1 MPRSQGVTTR
11 SKNAT
16 QHPGYVD
23 KPPRKPTDPN
33 KVTTKEKKAI
43 AAKAKAA
50 KAVSKKLGAARL
62 AEYEQEAM
70 EREDMLDATPR
81 PNFTPAADRMLAPS
95 SEVGAAESV
104 VESEIETDE
113 ANPDK
118 ATYQPD
124 AVSDDDSLSTLSTV
138 TTKMSYAEAASP
150 KPKRRAVAGAKTALA
165 PKPAQQAAPIKMK
178 AVKAAESDS
187 ATESDSPPPTPQP
200 KAPASAKTKPMVKQ
214 TTTKRK
220 AVEAHLSKSAT
231 KPDSPPLAPSLP
243 KASSKPKGQ
252 KTTTAS
258 SQDLDPKTPAPAK
271 TKRKRVASP
280 AVSETEPEMTP
291 PEPKQ
296 RSLRRLESYRDL
308 GDIDKVP
315 RKPTAVPKP
324 KKSESRVADPLK
336 AKDEGSQATAK
347 SEATKWREWTVRQP
361 IDEMDVDPPANP
373 DAVAQKKSK
382 AKGKAKAQV
391 VQRNDRMIERDSD
404 IEIVEGSNRGEG
416 KAKTKK
422 AMVKAAEGVEDKGWG
437 AEFIVPRLPAGMSAA
452 LPVQAK
458 RSHQKV
464 DGDSSTNPK

>member
-23 KPPRKPTDPN
+23 KPPRKPTNPD
-33 KVTTKEKKAI
+33 KVMTKEKKAI
-43 AAKAKAA
+43 AAKAKAT
-50 KAVSKKLGAARL
+50 KAVSKKLGATRL
-62 AEYEQEAM
+62 AKYEQEAM
-70 EREDMLDATPR
+70 EREDMLNATPR

-95 SEVGAAESV
+95 SEVGAAKSV

-124 AVSDDDSLSTLSTV
+124 AVSDDDLLSTLSAV
-138 TTKMSYAEAASP
+138 TTKMSYAEVASP
-150 KPKRRAVAGAKTALA
+150 KPKRRAVTGAKIALT
-165 PKPAQQAAPIKMK
+165 PKPAQQVAPIKTK
-178 AVKAAESDS
+178 AVKAAKSDS

-200 KAPASAKTKPMVKQ
+200 KAPGSAKTKPMVKQ

-231 KPDSPPLAPSLP
+231 KPNSPPLAPSLP

-258 SQDLDPKTPAPAK
+258 PQDLNPKTPAPAK
-271 TKRKRVASP
+271 TKQRRVASP

-291 PEPKQ
+291 PKPKQ
-296 RSLRRLESYRDL
+296 CSLQQLVSYRDL

-315 RKPTAVPKP
+315 RKPTTVPKP
-324 KKSESRVADPLK
+324 KKLESRVADPLK

-347 SEATKWREWTVRQP
+347 SEVTKWREWMVRQP
-361 IDEMDVDPPANP
+361 IDEMDIDPLANP
-373 DAVAQKKSK
+373 DTIAQKKSK
-382 AKGKAKAQV
+382 GKGKAKAQV
-391 VQRNDRMIERDSD
+391 VQRNNRMIKSNSN
-404 IEIVEGSNRGEG
+404 IEIVEGSN
-416 KAKTKK
+416 
-422 AMVKAAEGVEDKGWG
+422 
-437 AEFIVPRLPAGMSAA
+437 
-452 LPVQAK
+452 
-458 RSHQKV
+458 
-464 DGDSSTNPK
+464 

>member
-16 QHPGYVD
+16 QHPGYVN
-23 KPPRKPTDPN
+23 KPPRKPTNPD
-33 KVTTKEKKAI
+33 KVMTKEKKAI
-43 AAKAKAA
+43 AAKAKAT
-50 KAVSKKLGAARL
+50 KAVSKKLGTARL
-62 AEYEQEAM
+62 AKYEQEAM
-70 EREDMLDATPR
+70 EREDMLNATPR

-95 SEVGAAESV
+95 SEVGAAKSV

-124 AVSDDDSLSTLSTV
+124 AVSDDDLLSTLSAV
-138 TTKMSYAEAASP
+138 TTKMSYAEVASP
-150 KPKRRAVAGAKTALA
+150 KPKHRAVTGAKIALT
-165 PKPAQQAAPIKMK
+165 PKPAQQVAPIKTK

-200 KAPASAKTKPMVKQ
+200 KAPGSAKTKPTVKQ

-231 KPDSPPLAPSLP
+231 KPNSPPLAPSLP

-258 SQDLDPKTPAPAK
+258 PQDLNPKTPAPAK
-271 TKRKRVASP
+271 TKQRRVASP

-296 RSLRRLESYRDL
+296 CSLQQLVSYRDL

-315 RKPTAVPKP
+315 HKPTTVPKP
-324 KKSESRVADPLK
+324 KKLESRVADPLK

-347 SEATKWREWTVRQP
+347 SEVTKWREWMVRQP
-361 IDEMDVDPPANP
+361 IDEMDIDPLANP
-373 DAVAQKKSK
+373 DAIAQKKSK
-382 AKGKAKAQV
+382 GKGKAKAQV
-391 VQRNDRMIERDSD
+391 VQRNNRMIKSNSN
-404 IEIVEGSNRGEG
+404 IEIVEGSN
-416 KAKTKK
+416 
-422 AMVKAAEGVEDKGWG
+422 
-437 AEFIVPRLPAGMSAA
+437 
-452 LPVQAK
+452 
-458 RSHQKV
+458 
-464 DGDSSTNPK
+464 